1 MILLEVDAVRKYFGP
16 DPVLDGV
23 TFEVRPGDRIGLV
36 GPNGCGKTTLLRIL
50 AGREDADGGSFRMHD
65 SVHLGYLEQ
74 QPTFDPAQ
82 TLHGE
87 AKEALADLMAL
98 EPEAIAVAA
107 EMARATDPAEH
118 RRLAA
123 RFDHLQHEL
132 HRLDA
137 YNLDHK
143 IERVLEGLG
152 FRPESFDQPLASLSG
167 GEQNR
172 LMLAKLLLAEPN
184 LMILD
189 EPSNHL
195 DIEATEWL
203 EEFLLESSSA
213 MILVSH
219 DRYFLDKVTN
229 RTLELYHGT
238 VESYPGN
245 FTAYWEQKAD
255 RLLVQSRTYE
265 KQQIELEKTKDFI
278 RRNHYGQKHA
288 QAEDRRKKLEK
299 MERELVA
306 PPRKI
311 TVPPMKF
318 PAAARSGDIV
328 IRAEGLAMSYDRMLF
343 RDVTVNIG
351 RGQRWGLL
359 GPNGCGKTTLLKC
372 FLGLLEP
379 DSGKVGLGQG
389 LELGYFDQQLAGLA
403 DDTQVVDAIRPKKKQ
418 FNEQQR
424 RDLLARFGIIGETA
438 LQKVASLSG
447 GERCRAAL
455 ARLAAEEANFLV
467 LDEPTNHLDLWA
479 RDSLEKALTEFDG
492 TVLFVSHDRYFVN
505 QVADHLLIVESGLV
519 RMIEGNYETF
529 QMLQGRRMGEVDAVK
544 SPPVP
549 KKAADGPRKP
559 STVAGVQPASGGKD
573 PGKSS
578 ESRIQKHQGKGKKQ
592 SPKAGQG
599 KGRGAVQ
606 DSSVDQDKVQA
617 MKEGK
622 NGDAF
627 LSLSEKPLEK
637 KAARKRRFPYRK
649 ADDIEKE
656 IHNRESAVEYLLQQ
670 LSLPENLRHGERMRS
685 LKMQIAEEQEVLKT
699 LYEHWEEA
707 LELNW

>member
-1 MILLEVDAVRKYFGP
+1 MILLEVEAVRKHFGP
-16 DPVLDGV
+16 EPVLDGV

-50 AGREDADGGSFRMHD
+50 AGREDADGGSFRLHD

-74 QPTFDPAQ
+74 QPKFDPAQ
-82 TLHGE
+82 TLHDE
-87 AKEALADLMAL
+87 AKNALADLMAL
-98 EPEAIAVAA
+98 EPEAVAVAE
-107 EMARATDPAEH
+107 EMARAADPTER

-143 IERVLEGLG
+143 IERVLAGLR
-152 FRPESFDQPLASLSG
+152 FRPESFEQPVASLSG

-203 EEFLLESSSA
+203 EEFLLESSTA
-213 MILVSH
+213 MIVVSH

-238 VESYPGN
+238 VDSYPGN
-245 FTAYWEQKAD
+245 FSAYWRQKAE

-265 KQQIELEKTKDFI
+265 KQQIELEKTRDFI

-306 PPRKI
+306 PPREI
-311 TVPPMKF
+311 GVPPMKF

-328 IRAEGLAMSYDRMLF
+328 VRAEGLAKRYDRPLF
-343 RDVTVNIG
+343 RDVTLNVC

-372 FLGLLEP
+372 FLGLVEP
-379 DSGKVGLGQG
+379 DAGKAVLGQG

-403 DDTQVVDAIRPKKKQ
+403 DDAQVVDAIRPGKKQ
-418 FNEQQR
+418 LGEQQR
-424 RDLLARFGIIGETA
+424 RDLLARFGITGDTA

-455 ARLAAEEANFLV
+455 ARLSAEEANFLV

-479 RDSLEKALTEFDG
+479 RDALEKAIVEFDG

-505 QVADHLLIVESGLV
+505 QVADHLLIVEPDRV
-519 RMIEGNYETF
+519 CAIEGNYDTL
-529 QMLQGRRMGEVDAVK
+529 QMLQSSKAETIEEVK
-544 SPPVP
+544 SLPSRKKSGDDSPQLFEKSPLKKPV
-549 KKAADGPRKP
+549 
-559 STVAGVQPASGGKD
+559 
-573 PGKSS
+573 
-578 ESRIQKHQGKGKKQ
+578 
-592 SPKAGQG
+592 
-599 KGRGAVQ
+599 
-606 DSSVDQDKVQA
+606 
-617 MKEGK
+617 
-622 NGDAF
+622 
-627 LSLSEKPLEK
+627 
-637 KAARKRRFPYRK
+637 RKRRFPYRK

-656 IHNRESAVEYLLQQ
+656 IHDREAAVEFFQQ
-670 LSLPENLRHGERMRS
+670 QFLLPENLRQGERART
-685 LKMQIAEEQEVLKT
+685 LKMQIAEEREALKT

>member
-1 MILLEVDAVRKYFGP
+1 MILLEVDGIRKHFGP

-50 AGREDADGGSFRMHD
+50 AGREDADGGAFRRHD
-65 SVHLGYLEQ
+65 SVRLGYLEQ
-74 QPTFDPAQ
+74 QPKFDRAQ
-82 TLHGE
+82 TLHDE

-98 EPEAIAVAA
+98 EPEAIAVAE
-107 EMARATDPAEH
+107 EMAHATDPAER

-123 RFDHLQHEL
+123 RFDYLQHEL

-143 IERVLEGLG
+143 IERVLEGLR
-152 FRPESFDQPLASLSG
+152 FRTESFNQPVTSLSG

-172 LMLAKLLLAEPN
+172 LMLAKMLLAEPN

-203 EEFLLESSSA
+203 EDFLLESSSA

-238 VESYPGN
+238 VDLYSGN
-245 FTAYWEQKAD
+245 FSAYWGQKAE

-265 KQQIELEKTKDFI
+265 KQQIELEKTRDFI

-299 MERELVA
+299 MEQELVA
-306 PPRKI
+306 PPRTI
-311 TVPPMKF
+311 AVPPMRF
-318 PAAARSGDIV
+318 PAASRSGDIV
-328 IRAEGLAMSYDRMLF
+328 VRAEGLAKSYERPLF
-343 RDVTVNIG
+343 RDITLNVG

-372 FLGLLEP
+372 FLGLVAP
-379 DSGKVGLGQG
+379 DDGKVALGQG
-389 LELGYFDQQLAGLA
+389 LELGYFDQQLAGLS
-403 DDTQVVDAIRPKKKQ
+403 DDAQVVDAIRPKKKQ

-424 RDLLARFGIIGETA
+424 RDLLARFGVTGDTA
-438 LQKVASLSG
+438 LQRVDSLSG

-479 RDSLEKALTEFDG
+479 RDALEKALVEFDG

-505 QVADHLLIVESGLV
+505 QVADHLLIVEPDRV
-519 RMIEGNYETF
+519 QVIEGNYETF
-529 QMLQGRRMGEVDAVK
+529 QMFSGRKTEAASEGE
-544 SPPVP
+544 SS
-549 KKAADGPRKP
+549 AAPRKL
-559 STVAGVQPASGGKD
+559 SGGSVQTQKTID
-573 PGKSS
+573 GDTNAGGKT
-578 ESRIQKHQGKGKKQ
+578 
-592 SPKAGQG
+592 P
-599 KGRGAVQ
+599 V
-606 DSSVDQDKVQA
+606 
-617 MKEGK
+617 
-622 NGDAF
+622 
-627 LSLSEKPLEK
+627 
-637 KAARKRRFPYRK
+637 RKRRFAYRK
-649 ADDIEKE
+649 AEDIEKE
-656 IHNRESAVEYLLQQ
+656 IHDRESAIEYFQQQ
-670 LSLPENLRHGERMRS
+670 LSLPEILRQGDRVRA
-685 LKMQIAEEQEVLKT
+685 LKLQLAEEQEAVKM